1 MIWNIWP
8 FDMELCSLSFSF
20 VICYKNEFL
29 VRKKIFHK
37 LPFYY
42 TYIEKPNLKNIDLL
56 SKVPFS
62 KKLNVVKTDKSFRR
76 YTMTYKVE

>member
-1 MIWNIWP
+1 M
-8 FDMELCSLSFSF
+8 
-20 VICYKNEFL
+20 

-56 SKVPFS
+56 SKLPFS